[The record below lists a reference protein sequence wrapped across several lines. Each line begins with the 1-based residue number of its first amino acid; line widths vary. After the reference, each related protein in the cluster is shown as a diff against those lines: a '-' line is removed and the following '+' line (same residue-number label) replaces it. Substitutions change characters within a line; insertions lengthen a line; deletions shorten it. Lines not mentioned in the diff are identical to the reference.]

1 MLGSGGGGTKDHRQS
16 QVEIISMQS
25 VSRSRASSLKTTS
38 GSHDCVIERVI
49 MSSMEIRPAE
59 GALWSRWGE
68 RGKTPFL
75 NIKRARAQRTFTR
88 QLEKW
93 ERSSKRSGLEPYKD
107 DSGVQEG

>member
-1 MLGSGGGGTKDHRQS
+1 MATGRA

-25 VSRSRASSLKTTS
+25 VSQPRASSMKTTS

-49 MSSMEIRPAE
+49 MSSTEIRPAE

-68 RGKTPFL
+68 GGKTPFL
-75 NIKRARAQRTFTR
+75 DIKRAGAQRAFTR

-93 ERSSKRSGLEPYKD
+93 EWSSERSGLEPYRD
-107 DSGVQEG
+107 DSRVQEG